1 MDKKAKNIR
10 QYLTSEEIAF
20 ISNKMI
26 NTNSVFERT
35 MIKWGLIGQFLYD
48 FEGVLDITD
57 ETSTNDIY
65 NCMVENN
72 IDIYFDIHNID
83 DLDQIV
89 NAEFSVSKTV
99 EKVLNGVIEKLNE
112 STKDIDPKAL
122 MVELNKL
129 KAINNGN

>member
-1 MDKKAKNIR
+1 MDKKVKNTR

-26 NTNSVFERT
+26 NANSVFERI

-57 ETSTNDIY
+57 ETTTNDIY

-72 IDIYFDIHNID
+72 IDIYFDIHNIN
-83 DLDQIV
+83 DLDTVV
-89 NAEFSVSKTV
+89 NTEFGVSKTV
-99 EKVLNGVIEKLNE
+99 EKVLNGIIEKLNE
-112 STKDIDPKAL
+112 SMKDIDPKAL
-122 MVELNKL
+122 MVELNRL
-129 KAINNGN
+129 KGN